1 MKITRLAWQNFK
13 GLDDD
18 EILANGNDV
27 IIRGQNGVGK
37 SSLHE
42 VLPFILTGKF
52 SGSIKRYDKD
62 GIPIHDD
69 GLIHAAEVSFDDGT
83 TLRREISWTGNGN
96 TGKRFI
102 NGQAASDADFK
113 AAVLKLT
120 HGGGLFVFNP
130 FAFAELKPDKQ
141 RAFLMQTFAPDSL
154 TLSDEDFK
162 TVGGKSLDQFIS
174 DKDLELKRAQK
185 NVAPLPTRI
194 DELRRQLADAPTDLA
209 EQISNLTAKIGRVQ
223 FERDNLQISKHNALD
238 EYSVACNLVANLKS
252 AKQLA
257 EFKLETAVGEREK
270 LLQDYH
276 DIKHAKPG
284 TCPTCGQ
291 PFTLETFQLKID
303 KKKAEICAKGKVTV
317 QNRDNAKLELEKI
330 NTGLIDAQK
339 KADSLKQA
347 ADEQQQAELKREQ
360 ELKQVNDQLDAL
372 NQEIA
377 VLKKLSDIQATLNK
391 KIAEARQLYQQ
402 IESLKGQIQ
411 WAKNLRQQQL
421 EDASDKINSHF
432 LNVKFKIFDLVVST
446 GELKITCEPMLNGVP
461 FISLSKGEKLKAAL
475 DIFKAIQ
482 DFYDVQLP
490 ILLDNA
496 ESYTRNSFVE
506 LPNQLF
512 LFKVSDDPKLVIDVQ
527 KGNRS

>member
-1 MKITRLAWQNFK
+1 MKITRLAWKNFK
-13 GLDDD
+13 KLGDG

-27 IIRGQNGVGK
+27 IVRGQNGVGK
-37 SSLHE
+37 SSIHE
-42 VLPFILTGKF
+42 VLPFILTGKVD
-52 SGSIKRYDKD
+52 GSIKRYDKD
-62 GIPIHDD
+62 GIAIHDD

-113 AAVLKLT
+113 AAVLKIT
-120 HGGGLFVFNP
+120 HGGGNFVFNP
-130 FAFAELKPDKQ
+130 FAFTELKPDKQ

-162 TVGGKSLDQFIS
+162 AVNGKSLDQFIS

-194 DELRRQLADAPTDLA
+194 DELRRQLADAPNDLA
-209 EQISNLTAKIGRVQ
+209 EQISNLTAKIGRIS

-252 AKQLA
+252 AKQVA
-257 EFKLETAVGEREK
+257 EFKLETAAGEREK
-270 LLQDYH
+270 LLQEYH
-276 DIKHAKPG
+276 DLKLAKPG

-291 PFTLETFQLKID
+291 PFKLETFQLKID
-303 KKKAEICAKGKVTV
+303 KKKAEICAKGKATV
-317 QNRDNAKLELEKI
+317 QSRDNAKLELEKI
-330 NTGLIDAQK
+330 NTDLIDAQK
-339 KADSLKQA
+339 KVDSLKQA
-347 ADEQQQAELKREQ
+347 AAEQRQAENRREQ
-360 ELKQVNDQLDAL
+360 ELKQVNEQLDQLKAQRAEL
-372 NQEIA
+372 NNF
-377 VLKKLSDIQATLNK
+377 VNIQARIDTL
-391 KIAEARQLYQQ
+391 AAQARQLHQQ
-402 IESLKGQIQ
+402 IETLKGQIQ

-432 LNVKFKIFDLVVST
+432 LNVNFKIFDLVVST

-482 DFYDVQLP
+482 DFYDVELP
-490 ILLDNA
+490 ILLDDA

-512 LFKVSDDPKLVIDVQ
+512 LFKVSDDSELVIDVQ
-527 KGNRS
+527 KGERS